1 MQPQHNEEEERELGL
16 PDSDIDHIV
25 VLPRLYD
32 VDTPFTISS
41 TRQGMTTI
49 HSIDNPET
57 SYAQELGIFGFCLS
71 TNLQHVYSLFN
82 AALFIFSRG
91 VFS

>member
-1 MQPQHNEEEERELGL
+1 MQPQHSEEEERELGL

-25 VLPRLYD
+25 VLPWLYD

-49 HSIDNPET
+49 HSIDNPAT
-57 SYAQELGIFGFCLS
+57 SYAH
-71 TNLQHVYSLFN
+71 N
-82 AALFIFSRG
+82 
-91 VFS
+91 